1 MNMKRSCGVPMCPEI
16 DGVRNALM
24 VSVLIRSKGFQST
37 VDFLHKRGFVPQSSW
52 TPTKVDLEIAGGYF
66 SYMRGDHSSSNTQ
79 PSLFQPQPLLA
90 IFDNLP
96 MLARGDVVI
105 AFGPWRDE
113 KFRGKAKTPIE
124 DSDGNVKGMIQMPE
138 WRNVLY
144 VLGPPEPLHTAIE
157 ELISHPGL
165 PNGAR
170 GDLETALRWWEAPVY
185 STGLAPV
192 VVLRL

>member
-1 MNMKRSCGVPMCPEI
+1 MGPEI
-16 DGVRNALM
+16 DPVRNALM
-24 VSVLIRSKGFQST
+24 VSVLIRSKGIQST
-37 VDFLHKRGFVPQSSW
+37 VDFLHKRGFVPLSSW

-66 SYMRGDHSSSNTQ
+66 SRMRGDSSSSNTR
-79 PSLFQPQPLLA
+79 PSLFQAQPLLD
-90 IFDNLP
+90 IFDELP
-96 MLARGDVVI
+96 MLARGDVVM

-113 KFRGKAKTPIE
+113 KFRGREKNPIT
-124 DSDGNVKGMIQMPE
+124 DSDGRVVGMLQMPE

-144 VLGPPEPLHTAIE
+144 ILGPPEPLHGATE

-170 GDLETALRWWEAPVY
+170 GDLEIALRWWEAPVY

-192 VVLRL
+192 TVLRR